1 MRILAR
7 ETFVATTALAGT
19 CLVPSGGKSL
29 IRARHYQANNF
40 DTPGCFDDTHVRGH
54 RELAKSQEKLQ
65 LEMRRVC
72 RNTGG
77 MKNNQLL
84 RDERIAACARP
95 SKKVFQK
102 LLQLLLRSV
111 LHVDV
116 GLPRIQDCRTTIGIR
131 YLWINGAARNS
142 LFPMGI
148 CEKRRVRRLRR
159 HNGGYR
165 KNGDIVG
172 CDGQIAN

>member
-84 RDERIAACARP
+84 RDERIAASIRLACGRWLA
-95 SKKVFQK
+95 SD
-102 LLQLLLRSV
+102 S
-111 LHVDV
+111 
-116 GLPRIQDCRTTIGIR
+116 GL
-131 YLWINGAARNS
+131 
-142 LFPMGI
+142 
-148 CEKRRVRRLRR
+148 
-159 HNGGYR
+159 
-165 KNGDIVG
+165 
-172 CDGQIAN
+172 